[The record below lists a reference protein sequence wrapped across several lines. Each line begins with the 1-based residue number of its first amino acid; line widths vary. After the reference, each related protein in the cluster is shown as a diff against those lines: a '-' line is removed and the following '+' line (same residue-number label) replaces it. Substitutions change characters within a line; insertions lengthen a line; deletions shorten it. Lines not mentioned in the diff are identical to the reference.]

1 MIEQR
6 SSSRAFLSK
15 RGLWAFFG
23 VVLVLVVATIVVLSL
38 LGPAVGNVFSTVT
51 NELVISSPSTGT
63 GSAKLASQQLSERLI
78 IREGNISMV
87 VEDTLA
93 AKESIERMAAEMA
106 SEDAFVVSST
116 ELGGTADR
124 SPRIIMVLRIPST
137 RFGEVMDRL
146 AALAVE
152 VQERTETAQDVT
164 EEYVDLQARLE
175 SLETARTRLLSIME
189 DAETTEDLLRAEQQL
204 TQREAE
210 IESLKG
216 RVEYLTQSARLSR
229 ISVTLS
235 PYILSQPIEG
245 RWRPAETAREALE
258 ALVNSL
264 QGFGKFLIYFG
275 IVILPWL
282 AFFGL
287 IGCAVVRFV
296 RRRRPAHPDTE
307 TGEPPSSAE

>member
-1 MIEQR
+1 MTEQR
-6 SSSRAFLSK
+6 SSSRSFLSK
-15 RGLWAFFG
+15 RGLWAFLG
-23 VVLVLVVATIVVLSL
+23 IVLVLVVASIIVLAL
-38 LGPAVGNVFSTVT
+38 LGPAVGNVFSTVNHSLT
-51 NELVISSPSTGT
+51 MSSPSSDT
-63 GSAKLASQQLSERLI
+63 GSGKLASQQLTERLI
-78 IREGNISMV
+78 IREGNISIV

-93 AKESIERMAAEMA
+93 AKGSIERLVAEMA

-124 SPRIIMVLRIPST
+124 SPRITMVLRVPST

-175 SLETARTRLLSIME
+175 SLETARARLLSIME
-189 DAETTEDLLRAEQQL
+189 DAETTEDLLQAEQQL

-235 PYILSQPIEG
+235 PDVLSQPIEG
-245 RWRPAETAREALE
+245 RWRPAETAREAFE

-264 QGFGKFLIYFG
+264 QGFGRFLIYFS
-275 IVILPWL
+275 IAILPWL
-282 AFFGL
+282 VLLGL
-287 IGCAVVRFV
+287 IGFAAVRFV

-307 TGEPPSSAE
+307 TGEPPSQAE